1 MKLKYIFLL
10 LSISLPF
17 SLQAKEV
24 AGVDIAE
31 SISLSGQTTK
41 LVLNGA
47 GIRTKFIF
55 DIYIGSLYLE
65 NKQNTVDNIY
75 KAPGT
80 KRISM
85 HFLYDEV
92 SKEKLVN
99 GWNDGFENNN
109 SSEQLKK
116 LKNKINQFNN
126 LFETVKKGDI
136 INLDFVPNTGTR
148 VVMNGKTKGLVKG
161 NNFFV
166 TLLKI
171 WIGEEPA
178 DSELK
183 QAMLGFTEEE

>member
-1 MKLKYIFLL
+1 MRLKYILLL
-10 LSISLPF
+10 LSITLPF
-17 SLQAKEV
+17 SLHAKEV

-31 SISLSGQTTK
+31 SISLPGQTSK

-47 GIRTKFIF
+47 GIRAKFIF

-65 NKQNTVDNIY
+65 KKQNTVDNIY
-75 KAPGT
+75 KASGN

-109 SSEQLKK
+109 TSEQLQK
-116 LKNKINQFNN
+116 LKDQISQFNN
-126 LFETVKKGDI
+126 LFVTAKKGDI
-136 INLDFVPNTGTR
+136 INLDFTPGKGTQ
-148 VVMNGKTKGLVKG
+148 VIFNGKSMGLVKG
-161 NNFFV
+161 DNFFNA
-166 TLLKI
+166 LLKI

-178 DSELK
+178 DSDLK
-183 QAMLGFTEEE
+183 QAMLGIAEEE